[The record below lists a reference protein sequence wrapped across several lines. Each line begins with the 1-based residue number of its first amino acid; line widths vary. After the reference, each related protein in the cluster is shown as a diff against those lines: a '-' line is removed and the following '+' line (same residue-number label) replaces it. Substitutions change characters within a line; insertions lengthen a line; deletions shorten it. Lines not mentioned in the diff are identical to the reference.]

1 MYKMITTGLLCIA
14 AVALKAQDAPADSV
28 AHTKS
33 NTLGASST
41 VYTNDLVK
49 YQSATI
55 LTGLQGRLKGLNV
68 SPFRGM
74 QLLRTDANTKSD
86 IVGAIPNVGGGIYGD
101 NSEFL
106 ISARGQSP
114 IAIVDGVERD
124 LYSIDPEAIESV
136 TIQKD
141 ALSNMF
147 LGMRSSRGALIIT
160 TKNPDAKGG
169 FHLSLTGKFGIS
181 SALKSGPNPLSAY
194 QYAYLLNEALLNDGK
209 SPLYTYDDFEAYR
222 NGTSPYLHPDVNW
235 KDAIM
240 NNSTT
245 SQAYN
250 LNVTGGGRVAQYFV
264 SLGYYSENGLFKT
277 SDANSYNTN
286 FKYNRYLITSKVNIN
301 VTDEFKV
308 SMSLMGRIEEGN
320 QPGGISGTGYSDLL
334 SNVWQTP
341 NNAYPVLNPNGTYGG
356 NASYTQNLYA
366 QTTGSGYISSNTRDV
381 VGTINLKYDFDK
393 LVRGLSVGA
402 TGNISSQVRNAI
414 VRTKQA
420 QVFQYSI
427 TQQGNEAYDKY
438 GDVSSQ
444 TNSYRSVSTYQYMYG
459 KMYVD
464 WERQFGMHG
473 VKASL
478 WGDTRTILNNYDLPM
493 IPSNIGQK
501 VEYNYDNKYFA
512 QAAVTESYYNRYDN
526 GRRWGTFWAVG
537 LGWDI
542 SKEKF
547 MEASKIDQLKLR
559 ATYGHTGNGIDN
571 AGYFSYLKRYN
582 EDGGFWYSNGTSM
595 SNGGSVSEISPLA
608 NTLLTWEKGRKVNVG
623 LDLTLLKNRLTLS
636 ADYYNDYYYDIL
648 QSRGKSIQLLGIA
661 YPAENIGKTRYYGLE
676 TQLSWQDHI
685 GKVNYYVSANWSMEQ
700 NKRLFMDEQYVPYD
714 YLKMTGQPTGTIYGL
729 VATGFLTAKDIAD
742 GYPVMNGFNN
752 IQAGDVKYKDMNG
765 DGEINEFDRTVI
777 GGDKPT
783 CYFGID
789 LGFEWK
795 GLEVTALI
803 QGAYNRDLYNSDRTL
818 LEGFQVI
825 GQSYGQAYTN
835 LLNRWTPETAETAT
849 YPRLTAGGNMYNY
862 GNNWNSS
869 LFVQNGNYIRLKNAT
884 VSYKLPENFCRNY
897 LGGLRVKI
905 FVQGQNLL
913 TWSRTRLQDP
923 EVTFTSYPLQRTITT
938 GINLNF

>member
-14 AVALKAQDAPADSV
+14 AVALKAQDAPIDSV
-28 AHTKS
+28 DHTKS

-41 VYTNDLVK
+41 VYTNDLIK

-68 SPFRGM
+68 APFRGM

-114 IAIVDGVERD
+114 VAIVDGVERD

-181 SALKSGPNPLSAY
+181 SALKSGPHPLSAY

-526 GRRWGTFWAVG
+526 GRRWRTFWAVG

-559 ATYGHTGNGIDN
+559 ATYG
-571 AGYFSYLKRYN
+571 
-582 EDGGFWYSNGTSM
+582 
-595 SNGGSVSEISPLA
+595 
-608 NTLLTWEKGRKVNVG
+608 
-623 LDLTLLKNRLTLS
+623 LS
-636 ADYYNDYYYDIL
+636 LI
-648 QSRGKSIQLLGIA
+648 
-661 YPAENIGKTRYYGLE
+661 
-676 TQLSWQDHI
+676 HI
-685 GKVNYYVSANWSMEQ
+685 
-700 NKRLFMDEQYVPYD
+700 
-714 YLKMTGQPTGTIYGL
+714 
-729 VATGFLTAKDIAD
+729 
-742 GYPVMNGFNN
+742 
-752 IQAGDVKYKDMNG
+752 
-765 DGEINEFDRTVI
+765 
-777 GGDKPT
+777 
-783 CYFGID
+783 
-789 LGFEWK
+789 
-795 GLEVTALI
+795 
-803 QGAYNRDLYNSDRTL
+803 
-818 LEGFQVI
+818 
-825 GQSYGQAYTN
+825 
-835 LLNRWTPETAETAT
+835 
-849 YPRLTAGGNMYNY
+849 
-862 GNNWNSS
+862 
-869 LFVQNGNYIRLKNAT
+869 
-884 VSYKLPENFCRNY
+884 
-897 LGGLRVKI
+897 
-905 FVQGQNLL
+905 
-913 TWSRTRLQDP
+913 
-923 EVTFTSYPLQRTITT
+923 
-938 GINLNF
+938 